1 MIVLQKSVLELGGAV
16 RQLDQNFTED
26 VGNLEERMRSSL
38 TEALD
43 DAVGRAV
50 RQVTGAL
57 ETPARATAE
66 QQAELRVRFHI
77 IRSARIENVG
87 KYQSCMV
94 SKLRIIW
101 KQTVALAVDAR
112 LRSVAFVGAVS

>member
-1 MIVLQKSVLELGGAV
+1 MELGGAV

-43 DAVGRAV
+43 DAVGRAAL
-50 RQVTGAL
+50 QVTGAL
-57 ETPARATAE
+57 ETPARAAAE

-77 IRSARIENVG
+77 IRNARIENVG
-87 KYQSCMV
+87 KSQSCMV
-94 SKLRIIW
+94 SKLPIIW
-101 KQTVALAVDAR
+101 KQTVPGWPWRD
-112 LRSVAFVGAVS
+112 